1 MKFGKLPTRYD
12 KRTILIASILRKVL
26 PPIPAEWDV
35 DAQFTFQI
43 PYRMFANDTKGD
55 CVEVTKYN
63 WMLRAEAVE
72 QRMVIAVK
80 DSDVV
85 DKYFEESGGADAGLE
100 MLTSMNDW
108 RQNGIPIGRRKIAC
122 IKFGGTIYFIHAFA
136 ALQNGNPDELRG
148 SVFLLNGSQVGLQIP
163 QSAIDAWDNGRQRW
177 DDVGDTNLIGGHAV
191 ACKAYNEIGPKYL
204 TWGEEIQATWAFH
217 KRYND
222 EGYAAVDSRDLWL
235 PNSVVDE
242 EKLEGFLTEIT
253 A

>member
-1 MKFGKLPTRYD
+1 
-12 KRTILIASILRKVL
+12 
-26 PPIPAEWDV
+26 
-35 DAQFTFQI
+35 
-43 PYRMFANDTKGD
+43 MFANDTKGD

-63 WMLRAEAVE
+63 WMLRAEATE
-72 QRMVIAVK
+72 QRMVVAVK

-85 DKYFEESGGADAGLE
+85 DKYFEESGGADNGLE

-122 IKFGGTIYFIHAFA
+122 IKFGGQLYYIYAFA
-136 ALQNGNPDELRG
+136 ALENGNPDELKA

-177 DDVGDTNLIGGHAV
+177 DDVGDTNMVGGHAV
-191 ACKAYNEIGPKYL
+191 CCKAYNEIGPKYL
-204 TWGEEIQATWAFH
+204 TWGEEVQATWAFH

-222 EGYAAVDSRDLWL
+222 EGYASVDKRDLWV

-242 EKLEGFLTEIT
+242 EKLNGILNEIT